1 MGLFRDDWQE
11 LTESRN
17 VGSIYLTHL
26 IRGRSDNDSYNTLL
40 KILESG
46 FLRASFSK
54 RSGHNTV
61 KGDKEV
67 VCFQDTSFDEMNEVI
82 TGEKWIEH
90 EQIYREFGIQISK
103 ELLFRDGARPVIY
116 DKANEIMEL
125 IDESIYWRVVN
136 LDLNIAT
143 WQYVDWTHEHEWRI
157 PGDVMLESGDF
168 RVIVKTEEYKKRL
181 IHEPGMKKLIKKPK
195 NIIVF
200 ENEVSKNIEL
210 S

>member
-1 MGLFRDDWQE
+1 MGLFREDWKE

-17 VGSIYLTHL
+17 VGSLYLTHL
-26 IRGRSDNDSYNTLL
+26 IRGRSDEEAYNTLL
-40 KILESG
+40 KILEKG
-46 FLRASFSK
+46 FLRASFS
-54 RSGHNTV
+54 RRNNCDTV
-61 KGDKEV
+61 KGNQKV
-67 VCFQDTSFDEMNEVI
+67 VCFQDASFDAMQEI
-82 TGEKWIEH
+82 LTGERWLGYETGYH
-90 EQIYREFGIQISK
+90 EFGIQIHK
-103 ELLFRDGARPVIY
+103 EIMFRDGARPVIY
-116 DKANEIMEL
+116 DKANEIMGL

-136 LDLNIAT
+136 LNLNIDT

>member
-1 MGLFRDDWQE
+1 MGIFRDEWQE

-116 DKANEIMEL
+116 DKANEIMNL
-125 IDESIYWRVVN
+125 IDENIYWRVVN
-136 LDLNIAT
+136 LDLEDKGLMYT
-143 WQYVDWTHEHEWRI
+143 DWTHEHEWRI
-157 PGDVMLESGDF
+157 PGDVTITRF
-168 RVIVKTEEYKKRL
+168 PFKVIVKTEEYKKRL
-181 IHEPGMKKLIKKPK
+181 LKEDVAKRLDLKEKD
-195 NIIVF
+195 IIVF
-200 ENEVSKNIEL
+200 EEAIT
-210 S
+210 